1 MARGRTSEY
10 AKIPISIV
18 FATSNRSNAKIKI
31 KTIKNKNIDQLIDCN
46 FNIPGIPK
54 IAVIKKVGVGKA
66 FHDIYKQKFG
76 P

>member
-1 MARGRTSEY
+1 MARDGNYSK
-10 AKIPISIV
+10 APIVIV

-31 KTIKNKNIDQLIDCN
+31 KTVKNRNIDELLECD

-66 FHDIYKQKFG
+66 FHDIYKKKYG
-76 P
+76 L

>member
-1 MARGRTSEY
+1 MVRGRTSDY
-10 AKIPISIV
+10 AKLPISIV

-54 IAVIKKVGVGKA
+54 IAVILEVGVGRA
-66 FHDIYKQKFG
+66 FHDIYKKKYG
-76 P
+76 I

>member
-1 MARGRTSEY
+1 MVRGRTSEY

-31 KTIKNKNIDQLIDCN
+31 KTIKNRNIDQLIDCN

-54 IAVIKKVGVGKA
+54 IAVIKEVGVGKA
-66 FHDIYKQKFG
+66 FHDIYKKQYG
-76 P
+76 L

>member
-1 MARGRTSEY
+1 MARGRTSDY

-31 KTIKNKNIDQLIDCN
+31 KTIKNRNIDQLIDCN

-54 IAVIKKVGVGKA
+54 IAVIKEVGVGKA
-66 FHDIYKQKFG
+66 FHDIYKKQYG
-76 P
+76 L

>member
-31 KTIKNKNIDQLIDCN
+31 KTIKNRNIDQLIDCN

-54 IAVIKKVGVGKA
+54 IAVIKEVGVGKA
-66 FHDIYKQKFG
+66 FHDIYKKQYG
-76 P
+76 L